1 MAVHL
6 DRWSTATAVFQDRA
20 RVKPETAADA
30 MSLQKREVAKD
41 DRAQEG
47 SITLDRKTR
56 KRSRVI
62 ACMGKFAAAIRSRI
76 RRTPLPA
83 QKRAG
88 AFFSQFVYRQFF
100 KCACY
105 SPCVCYNIPKQMVD
119 GCAPDGDGGKTRSRA
134 VRRIVI
140 I

>member
-1 MAVHL
+1 
-6 DRWSTATAVFQDRA
+6 
-20 RVKPETAADA
+20 

-62 ACMGKFAAAIRSRI
+62 ALYGEVYRCHMQQNKEDAAA
-76 RRTPLPA
+76 RTE
-83 QKRAG
+83 RAG
-88 AFFSQFVYRQFF
+88 AFFSRFVYRQFF

-105 SPCVCYNIPKQMVD
+105 SPCVCYNIPKQVVD
-119 GCAPDGDGGKTRSRA
+119 GCAPDGDGGKMAQLAGHRLHKGASGGEA
-134 VRRIVI
+134 YV
-140 I
+140 

>member
-1 MAVHL
+1 MAVHS

-62 ACMGKFAAAIRSRI
+62 ALYGKA
-76 RRTPLPA
+76 
-83 QKRAG
+83 
-88 AFFSQFVYRQFF
+88 
-100 KCACY
+100 
-105 SPCVCYNIPKQMVD
+105 D
-119 GCAPDGDGGKTRSRA
+119 GCRC
-134 VRRIVI
+134 V
-140 I
+140 

>member
-1 MAVHL
+1 
-6 DRWSTATAVFQDRA
+6 
-20 RVKPETAADA
+20 

-62 ACMGKFAAAIRSRI
+62 ALYGEGLPPCRTNKENAAA
-76 RRTPLPA
+76 RTE
-83 QKRAG
+83 KG
-88 AFFSQFVYRQFF
+88 GGIFSQFVYRKFF

-105 SPCVCYNIPKQMVD
+105 SPCVCYNIPKQVVD

-134 VRRIVI
+134 VQRIVI

>member
-1 MAVHL
+1 
-6 DRWSTATAVFQDRA
+6 
-20 RVKPETAADA
+20 

-62 ACMGKFAAAIRSRI
+62 ALYGNEI

-83 QKRAG
+83 QKRVG
-88 AFFSQFVYRQFF
+88 AFFT
-100 KCACY
+100 
-105 SPCVCYNIPKQMVD
+105 VCLQTILQMRLLF
-119 GCAPDGDGGKTRSRA
+119 PLRLL
-134 VRRIVI
+134 
-140 I
+140 

>member
-88 AFFSQFVYRQFF
+88 AFFSQFVYRSVQPGFQFIGIYDIIEHY
-100 KCACY
+100 K
-105 SPCVCYNIPKQMVD
+105 IKIHM
-119 GCAPDGDGGKTRSRA
+119 RSL
-134 VRRIVI
+134 I
-140 I
+140 

>member
-1 MAVHL
+1 
-6 DRWSTATAVFQDRA
+6 
-20 RVKPETAADA
+20 

-62 ACMGKFAAAIRSRI
+62 ALYGEGLPPCRTNKENAAA
-76 RRTPLPA
+76 RTE
-83 QKRAG
+83 KG
-88 AFFSQFVYRQFF
+88 GGIFSQFVYRQFF

-105 SPCVCYNIPKQMVD
+105 SLCVCYNIPKQVVD
-119 GCAPDGDGGKTRSRA
+119 GCAPDGDGGKMAQLAGQRLHKGASGGEA
-134 VRRIVI
+134 YV
-140 I
+140 

>member
-1 MAVHL
+1 
-6 DRWSTATAVFQDRA
+6 
-20 RVKPETAADA
+20 

-62 ACMGKFAAAIRSRI
+62 ALYGEVCRCHTQQNKEDAAA
-76 RRTPLPA
+76 RTE
-83 QKRAG
+83 RAG

-105 SPCVCYNIPKQMVD
+105 SPCVCYNIPKQVVD

-134 VRRIVI
+134 VQRIAI

>member
-1 MAVHL
+1 M
-6 DRWSTATAVFQDRA
+6 
-20 RVKPETAADA
+20 KPETEADA

-62 ACMGKFAAAIRSRI
+62 ALYGNEI

-88 AFFSQFVYRQFF
+88 AFFHGLFTDNSSNALV
-100 KCACY
+100 
-105 SPCVCYNIPKQMVD
+105 IPP
-119 GCAPDGDGGKTRSRA
+119 ASAIISIEDGGRLCA
-134 VRRIVI
+134 
-140 I
+140 